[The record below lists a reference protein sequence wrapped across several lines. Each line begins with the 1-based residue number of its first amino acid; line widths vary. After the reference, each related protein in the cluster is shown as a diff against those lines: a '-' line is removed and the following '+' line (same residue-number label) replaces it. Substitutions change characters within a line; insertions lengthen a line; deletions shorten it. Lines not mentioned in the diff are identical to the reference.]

1 MKKMTEGRKLSA
13 AEQNAS
19 HLVPKRGK
27 LGFPF
32 SLGAVPLQDRSP
44 VFLSHNTWA
53 FFDGKRTLLECIRMA
68 DAEKGAPSTSSKIA
82 QDIAELKRL
91 EKYGYVSL
99 ERV

>member
-1 MKKMTEGRKLSA
+1 MSNVEKKAM
-13 AEQNAS
+13 

-27 LGFPF
+27 LGYPF
-32 SLGAVPLQDRSP
+32 SLGAVPLEDRSP

-53 FFDGKRTLLECIRMA
+53 FFNGKRTLLECIRMA
-68 DAEKGAPSTSSKIA
+68 DAERGVPSTNSKIA

-99 ERV
+99 ESI